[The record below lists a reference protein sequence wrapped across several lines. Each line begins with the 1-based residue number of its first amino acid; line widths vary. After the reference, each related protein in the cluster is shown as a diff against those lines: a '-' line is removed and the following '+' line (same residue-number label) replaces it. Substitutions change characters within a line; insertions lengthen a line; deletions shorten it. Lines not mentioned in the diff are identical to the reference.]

1 MRIINLS
8 VDGIFQ
14 AAQRG
19 LYEWLQEQDA
29 DIICLQDLQALEPEL
44 DADIFHP
51 KGYHSYFF
59 DSGEPHSKGVAI
71 YTRILP
77 KALIYGLGFS
87 SGVDMQGRYLQIDF
101 DKVSIGSLLAPG
113 ISGKGESPEIKRQF
127 FDDLQS
133 LLYKVTHKRR
143 QFIICGNWQMAH
155 TEKDVRFPDQAYDKS
170 GFLDWEQ
177 QWLDQLF
184 FQIGYVDAF
193 RVAMTDDKQFSWW
206 PERGTTA
213 KQAVEADLAKLDQD
227 TSQAFRT
234 DFQAASYDLGRA
246 VKGAGVYTGKMF
258 SSHLPVM
265 VEYDI
270 EL

>member
-1 MRIINLS
+1 MRLINLS

-19 LYEWLQEQDA
+19 LYDWLAEQNA

-44 DADIFHP
+44 DADVFHP

-59 DSGEPHSKGVAI
+59 DSGEKHTNGVAI
-71 YTRILP
+71 YTRELP

-101 DKVSIGSLLAPG
+101 DKVSIGSLLAPAAF
-113 ISGKGESPEIKRQF
+113 KAGESQEVKRQF
-127 FDDLQS
+127 FEDLQG

-143 QFIICGNWQMAH
+143 QFIISGNWQMAH
-155 TEKDVRFPDQAYDKS
+155 TEKDVRLPNEAYDKP

-193 RVAMTDDKQFSWW
+193 RVAMTDDEQYSWW
-206 PERGTTA
+206 QGGEPG
-213 KQAVEADLAKLDQD
+213 KGQALR
-227 TSQAFRT
+227 S
-234 DFQAASYDLGRA
+234 DFQAASYDLGRV
-246 VKGAGVYTGKMF
+246 VKGAGVYTAKSF